1 MPRPARREILDRLVR
16 EGRLDPT
23 EAESISRAPGL
34 SFSMSELVGYLG
46 GVIVVVGLIRLL
58 AAAEA
63 SPSAIAIMLVVTGL
77 ASALSTRRIA
87 SESLARQRLAEVVEV
102 ASVAQFAFA
111 GGILLDQHVLS
122 STELSVALVATV
134 SLAWGLG
141 RLSTQIAG
149 WLVTSSAALVAT
161 TAWVA
166 MVDLSES
173 ATPPIFLLVAS
184 LLVGLA
190 AVRRDEP
197 GAVVAR
203 IAAAG
208 TVAIVSMIWFGT
220 HDGVLAALPLVLIG
234 VGVFTLGASQHWL
247 EIVIAGAVMVLIG
260 LIGWVL
266 DSGLG
271 DVMQGVV
278 IVLIGALSLAAVVWV
293 TRSSPFADQR

>member
-1 MPRPARREILDRLVR
+1 VPRATRREILKQLVDG
-16 EGRLDPT
+16 GRLDPDD
-23 EAESISRAPGL
+23 ADSLARAPGL
-34 SFSMSELVGYLG
+34 SFSLSELVGYLG
-46 GVIVVVGLIRLL
+46 GVIVVVGLVRLL

-63 SPSAIAIMLVVTGL
+63 SPSAIAFMLVVTGV
-77 ASALSTRRIA
+77 ASALSTRRIT
-87 SESLARQRLAEVVEV
+87 SDSLARQRLAEVVEV
-102 ASVAQFAFA
+102 ASVTQFAFA
-111 GGILLDQHVLS
+111 AGILLDQHVLS

-134 SLAWGLG
+134 SMAWGLA

-190 AVRRDEP
+190 AVRRDQP

-220 HDGVLAALPLVLIG
+220 HDGALAALPLVLIG
-234 VGVFTLGASQHWL
+234 IGVFTLGASQQWL
-247 EIVIAGAVMVLIG
+247 EIVIAGAVVVLIG

-293 TRSSPFADQR
+293 TRSSPFAAQR